1 MDSQMFI
8 VKQGVNTMIPYNR
21 KLVYNAK
28 WLRKNMTKEEKHLWY
43 DFLKKIPFTVKRQH
57 NIENYIVDFYIPE
70 KKIVIEIDGIQH
82 TAPKNAQKDE
92 IRDEALAFW
101 GITVLRYSN
110 KDINTNFYSVINDIM
125 EKLKITVD
133 DLME

>member
-1 MDSQMFI
+1 MFI
-8 VKQGVNTMIPYNR
+8 AKQGVNTMIPYNR

-82 TAPKNAQKDE
+82 TAPKNARKDE

-125 EKLKITVD
+125 EKLKLTVD
-133 DLME
+133 DLM